1 MFGKLEKIHFVGIGG
16 IGMSGIA
23 ELLHHWG
30 LKITGSDTRYSDN
43 IARLEK
49 SGIRIFI
56 GHHRENLKDADA
68 IVYTS
73 AVNAD
78 NPELQKA
85 RELGIPAVKR
95 AKMLGEILRARPN
108 SIAVSG
114 THGKTTTTSLV
125 GHIFT
130 EAGHDPIIIS
140 GGVIKCLNTN
150 VRIGAGD
157 TIIVEADEY
166 DRSFMQLYPTH
177 ILITTIDEEHLEIY
191 GDINNLTGE
200 FTKFANRIPFY
211 GKVIAN
217 RDDEYTRIILP
228 NLTIPVDTYSITETA
243 NINAKNIALNHSES
257 RFDVFRTSEKLGT
270 VHLPIPGHH
279 NIQNA
284 LAAIS
289 ISLEYGIN
297 FKTIKQAIES
307 FGGVQRRFEIVFQ
320 NDDLMLVDDY
330 AHHPNEIKA
339 TLNAAKKGWN
349 RRVIAIFQP
358 HLYSRTQKLYK
369 RFAEE
374 LQLADVIII
383 LDVYPAREKPIPGV
397 SSQLIEGVLRTK
409 GIPDVHYIRKLSDIP
424 KLITSIFNPGD
435 MIITLGA
442 GDVNTILEAIK
453 KDIINSEE

>member
-1 MFGKLEKIHFVGIGG
+1 MFGKLKKIHFIGIGG

-23 ELLHHWG
+23 ELLHHQDF
-30 LKITGSDTRYSDN
+30 KITGSDARYSDN

-49 SGIRIFI
+49 SGIRIYI

-68 IVYTS
+68 VVYTS

-78 NPELQKA
+78 NPELLKA

-95 AKMLGEILRARPN
+95 AKMLGEILRIRPN

-130 EAGHDPIIIS
+130 EAGRDPVIIS
-140 GGVIKCLNTN
+140 GGVIKGLNTN
-150 VRIGAGD
+150 VRIGSGD

-166 DRSFMQLYPTH
+166 DHSFMQLYPTH
-177 ILITTIDEEHLEIY
+177 VLITTIDEEHLEIY
-191 GDINNLTGE
+191 GDMNHLMAKFIE
-200 FTKFANRIPFY
+200 FANRIPFY

-217 RDDEYTRIILP
+217 GDDEYIRTILSD
-228 NLTIPVDTYSITETA
+228 LTVPVDTYSVDETA
-243 NINAKNIALNHSES
+243 EIYAKDLVLHHSES
-257 RFDVFRTSEKLGT
+257 SFDVFHTNEKLGT
-270 VHLPIPGHH
+270 AHLPIPGRH

-289 ISLEYGIN
+289 ISLEYGIDFN
-297 FKTIKQAIES
+297 TIKQAIES
-307 FGGVQRRFEIVFQ
+307 FGGVQRRFEILFQ
-320 NDDLMLVDDY
+320 NDDIMLVDDY

-339 TLNAAKKGWN
+339 TLNAAKQGWN
-349 RRVIAIFQP
+349 RRVVAIFQP

-369 RFAEE
+369 KFAEE
-374 LQLADVIII
+374 LERADVIII
-383 LDVYPAREKPIPGV
+383 LDIYPAREKPIPGV
-397 SSQLIEGVLRTK
+397 SGQLIEGILRTK
-409 GIPDVHYIRKLSDIP
+409 GIPNVHYIHKLSDVP
-424 KLITSIFNPGD
+424 ALIRSLYKPGD

-442 GDVNTILEAIK
+442 GDVNSILAVIQ
-453 KDIINSEE
+453 KDIINSD